1 MSLTPITKQS
11 ADRVCAIVISKYGLG
26 KTSLIR
32 TIFGQIF
39 LAETN
44 AWSQINGDG
53 SKHKVCVLA
62 AEPGL
67 LAVKDLV
74 DAGLIEGYEI
84 KSLAEFK
91 EAYQLLATV
100 AEMKDRYDW
109 IFIDSLSEISE
120 RCYESMKE
128 QYPNRSDSFKL
139 WGDYSDMMKMLV
151 KGFRDLLTY
160 NVVFTA
166 LETVDKDENNIRYI
180 SPAVAGKD
188 LKEKLP
194 SYFDEVL
201 YLQEV
206 TDDNGVQRR
215 VFYTQPSGR
224 YPAKDRSGKLAPVEQ
239 PNLLTIHSK
248 ILGG

>member
-1 MSLTPITKQS
+1 MALKPITNDS
-11 ADRVCAIVISKYGLG
+11 ANTIKVIVISKYGMG
-26 KTSLIR
+26 KTSLLR
-32 TIFGQIF
+32 TIFGQTF
-39 LAETN
+39 QPDTN
-44 AWSQINGDG
+44 SWSPIDDAV
-53 SKHKVCVLA
+53 KHKICVLA

-91 EAYQLLATV
+91 EAYQLLATIE
-100 AEMKDRYDW
+100 EMKDRYAW

-139 WGDYSDMMKMLV
+139 WGDYTDLMKQLV
-151 KGFRDLLTY
+151 KGFRDLTDY
-160 NVVFTA
+160 NILFTA
-166 LETVDKDENNIRYI
+166 LETIDKDDNNIRYI

-188 LKEKLP
+188 FKEKLP

-201 YLQEV
+201 YLHEV
-206 TDDNGVQRR
+206 TDESGVQRR
-215 VFYTQPSGR
+215 VFYTQPSGK
-224 YPAKDRSGKLAPVEQ
+224 YPAKDRSGKLAPVEE
-239 PNLLTIHSK
+239 PNLLTIHNK
-248 ILGG
+248 ILWR

>member
-1 MSLTPITKQS
+1 M
-11 ADRVCAIVISKYGLG
+11 G

-32 TIFGQIF
+32 TIFGQEY
-39 LAETN
+39 LPGSGWTEVKTD
-44 AWSQINGDG
+44 GD
-53 SKHKVCVLA
+53 KVCVLA

-84 KSLAEFK
+84 RSLAEFK
-91 EAYQLLATV
+91 EAYQLLLSV
-100 AEMKDRYDW
+100 QEMKERYSW

-128 QYPNRSDSFKL
+128 KYPSRTDSFKL
-139 WGDYSDMMKMLV
+139 WGDYTDMMKMLI
-151 KGFRDLLTY
+151 KGFRDLADY
-160 NVVFTA
+160 NIVFTA

-201 YLQEV
+201 YMSEII
-206 TDDNGVQRR
+206 DENGIQHR
-215 VFYTQPSGR
+215 VIYTQPSGK
-224 YPAKDRSGKLAPVEQ
+224 YPAKDRSGKLGAIEK
-239 PNLLTIHSK
+239 PNLLTIKNK

>member
-1 MSLTPITKQS
+1 MTLNPITS
-11 ADRVCAIVISKYGLG
+11 NCSNRIVAIVVSRYGMG

-32 TIFGQIF
+32 TIFGQEY
-39 LAETN
+39 LPGSGWTEVKTD
-44 AWSQINGDG
+44 GD
-53 SKHKVCVLA
+53 KVCVLA

-84 KSLAEFK
+84 RSLAEFK
-91 EAYQLLATV
+91 EAYQLLLSV
-100 AEMKDRYDW
+100 QEMKERYSW

-128 QYPNRSDSFKL
+128 KYPSRTDSFKL
-139 WGDYSDMMKMLV
+139 WGDYTDMMKMLI
-151 KGFRDLLTY
+151 KGFRDLADY
-160 NVVFTA
+160 NIVFTA

-201 YLQEV
+201 YMSEII
-206 TDDNGVQRR
+206 DENGIQHR
-215 VFYTQPSGR
+215 VIYTQPSGK
-224 YPAKDRSGKLAPVEQ
+224 YPAKDRSGKLGAIEK
-239 PNLLTIHSK
+239 PNLLTIKNK